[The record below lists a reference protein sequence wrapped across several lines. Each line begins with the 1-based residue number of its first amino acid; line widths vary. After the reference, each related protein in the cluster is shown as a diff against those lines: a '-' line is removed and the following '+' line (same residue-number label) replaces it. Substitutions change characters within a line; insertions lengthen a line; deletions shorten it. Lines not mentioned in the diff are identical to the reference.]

1 MGNIYLL
8 SEEVSKAIYELTI
21 LGSKSKNSL
30 KVKINSSV
38 PAIIFSNIEAT
49 KLGYY
54 DMAQNL
60 IVLSTDI
67 LGDDVAEIRKN
78 VYLHELAHWADVMIN
93 GSSAH
98 DSTFKEICADL
109 GVDSDYSRATVKDF
123 FEKKA
128 KMRSK
133 VEKLIALSSSDFEG
147 EADSAIQK
155 AQALMEKYNI
165 KYTES
170 DSENEI
176 FGIDVYSSA
185 RMDVWRVLLTGV
197 IANITGAF
205 HLTRHGYRNK
215 TLSFYGSAE
224 QVESALYLWEQ
235 LTYTIETEYKKIRA
249 SVKGTVRPAEIHN
262 GIVLGFRTKVAQSS
276 CKSLIP
282 SQRKNEKIYCRI
294 TGTKISHTSVKSGQG
309 SQFQAGLSSG
319 AAMAVPS
326 GKGKAVKR
334 IAGY

>member
-8 SEEVSKAIYELTI
+8 SEESKKAIGELMS
-21 LGSKSKNSL
+21 LGVDARKKL
-30 KVKINSSV
+30 KMNVFGSF
-38 PAIIFSNIEAT
+38 PMLIFSNIESD
-49 KLGYY
+49 KLGFY
-54 DMAQNL
+54 DRHQNL
-60 IVLSTDI
+60 IVLSTEL
-67 LGDDVAEIRKN
+67 LGDDVLEIRNN
-78 VYLHELAHWADVMIN
+78 VFLHELAHWADCMLN

-98 DSTFKEICADL
+98 DGTFKAICADL
-109 GVDSDYSRATVKDF
+109 GVDSDYSRATVKDY

-165 KYTES
+165 RYTES
-170 DSENEI
+170 DSEDEI

-185 RMDVWRVLLTGV
+185 RMDVWRVLLMGV
-197 IANITGAF
+197 ISDITGAF
-205 HLTRHGYRNK
+205 HLTRHTGSGK
-215 TLSFYGSAE
+215 ILAFYGSAE
-224 QVESALYLWEQ
+224 QVESSLYLWEQ
-235 LTYTIETEYKKIRA
+235 LTYNIETEFNRIKK
-249 SVKGTVRPAEIHN
+249 TVEGNIRPAEIHN
-262 GIVLGFRTKVAQSS
+262 GIVLGLKKKVASSS

-282 SQRKNEKIYCRI
+282 SQRKNENIYCRI
-294 TGTKISHTSVKSGQG
+294 TGVKLTHSSLRTGQG
-309 SQFQAGLSSG
+309 SQFRAGLSSG

-326 GKGKAVKR
+326 GKGAGVKR

>member
-109 GVDSDYSRATVKDF
+109 GVDSDYSRATVKDY

-165 KYTES
+165 RYTES
-170 DSENEI
+170 DSEDEI

-185 RMDVWRVLLTGV
+185 RMDVWRVLLIGV
-197 IANITGAF
+197 ISDITGAF
-205 HLTRHGYRNK
+205 HLTRHTGSGK
-215 TLSFYGSAE
+215 ILAFYGSAE
-224 QVESALYLWEQ
+224 QVESSLYLWEQ
-235 LTYTIETEYKKIRA
+235 LTYNIETEFNRIKK
-249 SVKGTVRPAEIHN
+249 TVEGNIRPAEIHN
-262 GIVLGFRTKVAQSS
+262 GIVLGLKKKVASSS

-282 SQRKNEKIYCRI
+282 SQRKNENIYCRI
-294 TGTKISHTSVKSGQG
+294 TGAKLTSSSLRTGQS
-309 SQFQAGLSSG
+309 SQFRAGLSSG

-326 GKGKAVKR
+326 GKGAGVKR
-334 IAGY
+334 IVGY